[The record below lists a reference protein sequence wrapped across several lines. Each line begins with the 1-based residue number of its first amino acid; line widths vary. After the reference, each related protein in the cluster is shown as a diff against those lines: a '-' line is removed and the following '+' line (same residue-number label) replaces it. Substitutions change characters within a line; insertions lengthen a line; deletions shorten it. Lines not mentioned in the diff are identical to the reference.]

1 MVLESVDLG
10 DLWYSVFLDLG
21 DLLWAV
27 CRSASFSCVSS
38 REVYQVWQ
46 EWMLGVCLVNW
57 TKGPIVF
64 VDSCTCDRH
73 AGTVHPAKDTWD
85 LDGRFCFEVM

>member
-1 MVLESVDLG
+1 MARVDAG
-10 DLWYSVFLDLG
+10 CMFGKLD
-21 DLLWAV
+21 
-27 CRSASFSCVSS
+27 
-38 REVYQVWQ
+38 
-46 EWMLGVCLVNW
+46 
-57 TKGPIVF
+57 KGGAIVF